1 MPSPPDDAHE
11 FRVGEPFVVESPAG
25 NGPYVVVFEDDGQVG
40 YFYGLD
46 SRRTDQ
52 PILDALHVYDAA
64 GVADGAQA
72 SALQIAWTQDGNAAA
87 LLINGYAHAMFD
99 FQAPRAMCASGFPPD
114 SPYVATHDWDEAAF
128 QQTFSGIPSEWAW
141 RHANG

>member
-11 FRVGEPFVVESPAG
+11 FRVG
-25 NGPYVVVFEDDGQVG
+25 
-40 YFYGLD
+40 GLD

-87 LLINGYAHAMFD
+87 LLINGYAHAMFN